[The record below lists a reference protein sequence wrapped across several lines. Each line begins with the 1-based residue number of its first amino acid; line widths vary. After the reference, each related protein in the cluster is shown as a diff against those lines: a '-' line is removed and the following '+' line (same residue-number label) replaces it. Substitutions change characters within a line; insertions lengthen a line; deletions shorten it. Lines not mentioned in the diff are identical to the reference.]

1 MVECLSYRASD
12 LHLEEVDVAA
22 VVEEIHTPFY
32 LYSRSQIIDN
42 FTKFSQA
49 VSLLDNLICYS
60 IKANG
65 NLSVIKSIA
74 ELGGGADVVSL
85 GEYKRAVKAGIESS
99 KIVFS
104 GVGKQDFEIS
114 ETLKQGLLQFNIES
128 VSELEMVNKISS
140 RLGKVAPIAFRVN
153 PDIDAGTHE
162 GISTG
167 KADNKFGIPLNEALK
182 IYKYANKLL
191 NVKIVGL
198 DVHIGSQISDL
209 SSFEKTFSHL
219 SKLLKRLKDEKI
231 VINNI
236 DVGGGLGIQYSEIDV
251 VPDIEEYGKI
261 IQRALG
267 DSGCKIIFEPGR
279 YIVGNAGLLVTKVIY
294 KKKGE
299 KKDFIILD
307 CAMNDFSRP
316 ALYGANH
323 RIIPLKKKN
332 KFSKRLVD
340 IVGPVCETTDTFL
353 KDHKF
358 EDIGEDEF
366 CAFMDVGAYGAALS
380 SEYNSRPLIPEVMVS
395 GRQFQIVRKRPSF
408 EDMIDREIMPEWK

>member
-1 MVECLSYRASD
+1 MIEFLIYKKGELQMEKVEVSK
-12 LHLEEVDVAA
+12 VAK
-22 VVEEIHTPFY
+22 EIQTPFY

-42 FTKFSQA
+42 FSKFSQA
-49 VSLLDNLICYS
+49 VSSLDNLICYS

-65 NLSVIKSIA
+65 NLSVIKTIA

-85 GEYKRAVKAGIESS
+85 GEYKRAVKAGIDCS

-104 GVGKQDFEIS
+104 GVGKQGFEIS
-114 ETLKQGLLQFNIES
+114 ETLKQGLLQFNVES

-140 RLGKVAPIAFRVN
+140 NLGKIAPIAFRVN

-167 KADNKFGIPLNEALK
+167 KADNKFGIPLKEAEK
-182 IYKYANKLL
+182 IYKYANSLN
-191 NVKIVGL
+191 NVKIVGI

-219 SKLLKRLKDEKI
+219 SRLIERLKKEKI
-231 VINNI
+231 QIEHI
-236 DVGGGLGIQYSEIDV
+236 DVGGGLGIKYSEIDDD
-251 VPDIEEYGKI
+251 PDIKEYGKI

-267 DSGCKIIFEPGR
+267 KLGCKIIFEPGR

-294 KKKGE
+294 RKRGE
-299 KKDFIILD
+299 KKDFVILD

-316 ALYGANH
+316 ALYGAAH
-323 RIIPLKKKN
+323 RIIPLKKKE
-332 KFSKRLVD
+332 KISKILVD

-358 EDIGEDEF
+358 EDIGQDEL
-366 CAFMDVGAYGAALS
+366 CAFMDVGAYGSVLS
-380 SEYNSRPLIPEVMVS
+380 SEYNSRPLIPEVMIS
-395 GRQFQIVRKRPSF
+395 KEKFHIVRQRPSF
-408 EDMIDREIMPEWK
+408 EDMIAKELIPDW